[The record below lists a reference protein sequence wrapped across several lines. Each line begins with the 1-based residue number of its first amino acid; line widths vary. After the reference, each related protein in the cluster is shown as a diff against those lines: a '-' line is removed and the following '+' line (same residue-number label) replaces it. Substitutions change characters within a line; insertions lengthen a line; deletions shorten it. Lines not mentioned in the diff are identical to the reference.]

1 MTREQAER
9 RRNELAREHP
19 GVTWIAAES
28 DGEWRVVRI
37 GVPPAN
43 PLTGT
48 GVEARPRPDAADTR
62 PAPEKQVN
70 PNWGF

>member
-1 MTREQAER
+1 MTREEAESR
-9 RRNELAREHP
+9 RDELAREQP

-28 DGEWRVVRI
+28 DGEWRVVKI
-37 GVPPAN
+37 GMPPAN
-43 PLTGT
+43 PPTGS
-48 GVEARPRPDAADTR
+48 GLDARPGPDAGDTR